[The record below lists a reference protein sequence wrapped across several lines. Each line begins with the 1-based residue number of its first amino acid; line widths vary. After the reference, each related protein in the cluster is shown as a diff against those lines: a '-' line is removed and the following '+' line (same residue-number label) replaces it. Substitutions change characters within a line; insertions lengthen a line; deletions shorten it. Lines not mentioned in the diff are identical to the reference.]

1 MRSKHASTSDLGLMG
16 KPPAGIVSRM
26 SRALMAILALL
37 AVGCDDPG
45 RTGASSLDV
54 EDPDFKQGQIFHK
67 QGETRRALECFLK
80 VIDSRKNAAESHL
93 EAGRMYL
100 DLNDPLP
107 AIYHFNQYVRLKPG
121 SQQAP
126 MVRQMI
132 RTAEKQFMKQLPGQ
146 PMEPDAAG
154 SVDLNARLRAL
165 QMENDRLKKELS
177 EFTRMRPADP
187 ATAARPAVTPPVTGS
202 GRTYT
207 VVAGDNPTRISMK
220 MYGNGSRA
228 NDIIKANRD
237 KVPNP
242 QALKPG
248 MVLVIPE

>member
-1 MRSKHASTSDLGLMG
+1 
-16 KPPAGIVSRM
+16 M
-26 SRALMAILALL
+26 SRPLLALLALL
-37 AVGCDDPG
+37 AVGCDDAN
-45 RTGASSLDV
+45 RVGAPSLDI
-54 EDPDFKQGQIFHK
+54 EDPEFKQGQIFHK
-67 QGETRRALECFLK
+67 QGDTRRALECFLK

-121 SQQAP
+121 SPQSP

-132 RTAEKQFMKQLPGQ
+132 RTAEKQFMKHLPGQ

-154 SVDLNARLRAL
+154 SVDLNGRLRAL

-177 EFTRMRPADP
+177 ELTRQRPAGAAPVSPSPTAPP
-187 ATAARPAVTPPVTGS
+187 AAGPGK
-202 GRTYT
+202 TYT
-207 VVAGDNPTRISMK
+207 VVPGDNPTRISVK
-220 MYGNGSRA
+220 VFGNGSRA
-228 NDIIKANRD
+228 NDIMKANRD